1 MGEDK
6 GRGGRKRGRRE
17 GGEAGAAAKA
27 TSSSS
32 HDMTS
37 KGRVRWVPIQKLDS
51 CTNLSS
57 ARVSGMGNNMA

>member
-1 MGEDK
+1 MGRTRE
-6 GRGGRKRGRRE
+6 GGGRRE

-27 TSSSS
+27 TTSSSS

-37 KGRVRWVPIQKLDS
+37 KGRAMGPDGYPFKLDS